1 MERKTFGMISPEGHS
16 CLLAETLGSVR
27 SMKARPAGGLNKKK
41 KIGLFVDFRQ
51 NKGIQGEETGLKCVF
66 A

>member
-1 MERKTFGMISPEGHS
+1 
-16 CLLAETLGSVR
+16 LAETLGSVR